1 MPPAPRAPVHG
12 PVRRPVRRPGG
23 RLSIVA
29 FDADDTLW
37 HTERA
42 FRLTQGRFRD
52 LLADHAAPGH
62 LDARLLAA
70 ERANLGLY
78 GYGVKAF
85 VLSMIE
91 TALEVTEARVPGHV
105 IAEIVDAGREMLAHP
120 VELLPGAAEAVA
132 HAAEGRTAMIVTKG
146 DLLDQ
151 ERKIAASG
159 LGDLVSRVEIVSEKS
174 AATYRGL
181 FAEEGALMVGDS
193 LRSDI
198 LPSLEAGAWAA
209 HVPHAGEPWALE
221 RAEAPTAHPRYARLD
236 GIGAVPALIDAI
248 DARLCVSGAPPA

>member
-1 MPPAPRAPVHG
+1 MAPPTAPDHG
-12 PVRRPVRRPGG
+12 PLAV
-23 RLSIVA
+23 VA

-42 FRLTQGRFRD
+42 FRLTQERFRA
-52 LLADHAAPGH
+52 LLADHAAPEH
-62 LDARLLAA
+62 LSERLLAA

-91 TALEVTEARVPGHV
+91 TALDVTERRVPGHV

-132 HAAEGRTAMIVTKG
+132 RAAEGRTAMIVTKG

-151 ERKIAASG
+151 ERKVAASG
-159 LGDLVSRVEIVSEKS
+159 LGALVDRVEVVSEKT

-181 FAEEGALMVGDS
+181 FAGRRALMVGDS
-193 LRSDI
+193 LRSDVR
-198 LPSLEAGAWAA
+198 PALEAGAWAA
-209 HVPHAGEPWALE
+209 HVPHAGAPWAVE
-221 RAEAPTAHPRYARLD
+221 HAEPPEGHPRFRRLARL
-236 GIGAVPALIDAI
+236 AALPALIASI
-248 DARLCVSGAPPA
+248 EG